1 MRFLEALNRILVG
14 MLLSLVLLQAG
25 LLFFMKNM
33 EDQAQYRLVKNT
45 STVDV
50 KCGENSF
57 SQEQYWSLDEQ
68 AASQS
73 FCEGSDCLFS
83 HISWLRS
90 EQEKELQVIAVQS
103 APPFRWGQMDEG
115 GVVRVRVKAT
125 SKPQVLA
132 LVSRQRLEWSFQVD
146 KGAKIEKV
154 IVATPQVVWLQ
165 GLPPQT
171 VIEYLPK
178 EKMCSYPYAW
188 EEAFNPDNEFRI
200 LSSVLK
206 KITSLDVTTFQ
217 GAVIGKEFRL
227 PMFDK
232 VRGLASLESPAEK
245 QNPTPAILVA
255 TPTLPTLTWTRHEAH
270 VVPEKMVFNSQ
281 EVVFPAKTQQ
291 VQAIEKHL
299 FILKNYLLWRWDE
312 EKKDFVRVHLPQTLP
327 YAQYM
332 KTMTVSLS
340 QNVLFVYNDERG
352 GEMFRYDVGTNQWS
366 LLNAGYA
373 YNVEALYFDEQAQ
386 SLRAVT
392 SRGPHITQFLK
403 MDEKAKVKE
412 VLPLKTKISFDKKH
426 WKWQLEKQK
435 DLYLMRL
442 HQAVHPQGQIVA
454 LEF

>member
-45 STVDV
+45 SSVDV
-50 KCGENSF
+50 KCGENVF
-57 SQEQYWSLDEQ
+57 SEEQYWSLSEQ
-68 AASQS
+68 ATSQS
-73 FCEGSDCLFS
+73 FCEGSDCLYS
-83 HISWLRS
+83 HISWPRS
-90 EQEKELQVIAVQS
+90 EQEKDLQVIAVQS
-103 APPFRWGQMDEG
+103 APPFRWGQMEEG

-125 SKPQVLA
+125 EKPQVLA

-217 GAVIGKEFRL
+217 GAVMGKEFRL

-232 VRGLASLESPAEK
+232 VRGLASLESSVAKPAEA
-245 QNPTPAILVA
+245 AIIA
-255 TPTLPTLTWTRHEAH
+255 TPSLPTLTWARHEAN
-270 VVPEKMVFNSQ
+270 VVPKKMIFDSQ
-281 EVVFPAKTQQ
+281 EIIFPAKTQQ
-291 VQAIEKHL
+291 VQAIENQL
-299 FILKNYLLWRWDE
+299 FILRNYLLWRWDAD
-312 EKKDFVRVHLPQTLP
+312 KKDFVRMHLPQTLP

-332 KTMTVSLS
+332 KTMTVSAS
-340 QNVLFVYNDERG
+340 QKVLFVYNDERG
-352 GEMFRYDVGTNQWS
+352 GEMYRYDVVSKQWS

-392 SRGPHITQFLK
+392 SRGPHLTQFLK
-403 MDEKAKVKE
+403 MDAKAKVQE
-412 VLPLKTKISFDKKH
+412 ALPLKTKISFDKKH

-442 HQAVHPQGQIVA
+442 HQAVQPQGQIVA